1 MNKVFIVTHYNFI
14 KEEDKEIIGSFD
26 TRMSAILF
34 VKYLMNEGVE
44 GYFDIEMVEPLS
56 IKENID
62 RYMDS
67 KSVTVLIASTLH
79 AAIVKRG
86 QLYLF
91 KTKENSNEE
100 GRVID
105 LFNDNTE
112 VKEEDI

>member
-1 MNKVFIVTHYNFI
+1 MNKIFIVTHYNFI

-34 VKYLMNEGVE
+34 VKYLMKEGTE

-62 RYMDS
+62 RYIDS

-79 AAIVKRG
+79 ADIVKRG
-86 QLYLF
+86 QICLF
-91 KTKENSNEE
+91 KSEGNLYEKE
-100 GRVID
+100 RIID
-105 LFNDNTE
+105 LFKDNIKA
-112 VKEEDI
+112 KEEDI